1 VSSLQTFYISSI
13 FLIPNPP
20 QIFGQSTKIT
30 MGNAVKIQV
39 DVAFGAMAIDKA
51 GKF

>member
-1 VSSLQTFYISSI
+1 VSSLQTFHISSI

-20 QIFGQSTKIT
+20 NIFGQSTKII
-30 MGNAVKIQV
+30 MGNGVKSQA
-39 DVAFGAMAIDKA
+39 DVAFGTMAIDKA